1 MARVF
6 NSQHQ
11 KGRGREISGFKAS
24 LVYVASSMSVRVT
37 GWETICPSLQPPA
50 HKKRN
55 LQKSFHLTVLHS
67 NGPPRQEPF
76 YYWMTGMRWCFQLK
90 YIALL
95 PVPHL
100 KCKSKGRKEDC
111 WNLRP
116 NLAYRVRLCLRKE
129 EESGDGAPWPSACL
143 VREPLGSIC
152 RATNNKKPK
161 RDAGKCKK
169 TEAER

>member
-1 MARVF
+1 MSLIPSTRKAEE
-6 NSQHQ
+6 
-11 KGRGREISGFKAS
+11 GRSLGSKLVWSTLQVPCQSELRDERLSVPPCSLLPTRKEIYKSPS
-24 LVYVASSMSVRVT
+24 IWQSST
-37 GWETICPSLQPPA
+37 
-50 HKKRN
+50 
-55 LQKSFHLTVLHS
+55 S
-67 NGPPRQEPF
+67 NGPQRQEPF
-76 YYWMTGMRWCFQLK
+76 YYWMAGMRWCFQWK
-90 YIALL
+90 YIASL

-152 RATNNKKPK
+152 RATNNNKPK